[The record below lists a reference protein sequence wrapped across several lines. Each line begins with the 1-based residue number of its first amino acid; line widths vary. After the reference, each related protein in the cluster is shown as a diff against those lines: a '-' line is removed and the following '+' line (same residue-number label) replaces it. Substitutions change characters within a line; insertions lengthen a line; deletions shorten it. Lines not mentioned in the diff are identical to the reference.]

1 MSRKSLALLDAF
13 DSISLVDFE
22 FRNRAGNLPESVCMV
37 SKDFRSGVV
46 KRYWRD
52 DLRHLRE
59 CPFPVGPSD
68 LMVAFYASAEFG
80 CMLEHAWKLP
90 TNVIDLYAEHRVET
104 NGLYLPTGNGF
115 LSALAW
121 RGLTRIDVAV
131 KDAMRNKILGQSS
144 WSTSERAEILD
155 YCTSDVEGLEVLL
168 LAMLPKLDLPRALL
182 RGRYTKAVAH
192 MEREGIPIDME
203 IQETLVENWNV
214 IRWELVRSMDKEY
227 GLYDGLTFKRGRF
240 SEWLRRHRIPWPRF
254 ETGGLKLD
262 DETFKEQVAVWPV
275 LGPLRDLRQALGR
288 MYLPNLQIGTDGRN
302 RTLLGPFSSK
312 TGRNQPSAK
321 KFAFGPPSWQRGVI
335 KPREGW
341 GLSYI
346 DFASQEVG
354 IAAGLS
360 GDQRLI
366 DAYSGGDPYLA
377 FAKQAGLIPADAT
390 RDSHPIIRD
399 LCKAV
404 VLGLNYGLGA
414 EKMASCPGDRT
425 YPAPSTNVSALL
437 AME

>member
-203 IQETLVENWNV
+203 IQETLLRTGMSSDGNW
-214 IRWELVRSMDKEY
+214 
-227 GLYDGLTFKRGRF
+227 
-240 SEWLRRHRIPWPRF
+240 
-254 ETGGLKLD
+254 
-262 DETFKEQVAVWPV
+262 
-275 LGPLRDLRQALGR
+275 
-288 MYLPNLQIGTDGRN
+288 
-302 RTLLGPFSSK
+302 
-312 TGRNQPSAK
+312 
-321 KFAFGPPSWQRGVI
+321 
-335 KPREGW
+335 
-341 GLSYI
+341 
-346 DFASQEVG
+346 
-354 IAAGLS
+354 
-360 GDQRLI
+360 
-366 DAYSGGDPYLA
+366 
-377 FAKQAGLIPADAT
+377 
-390 RDSHPIIRD
+390 
-399 LCKAV
+399 
-404 VLGLNYGLGA
+404 
-414 EKMASCPGDRT
+414 
-425 YPAPSTNVSALL
+425 
-437 AME
+437 